1 MSSKDNP
8 IQKSN
13 NIADRIKN
21 NSSLFVNFIKNAI
34 TASPKVQK
42 NFLDVS
48 AKVAETVLK
57 IIKEA
62 DLIVDLDYQGK
73 DFWFQNRDKISCF
86 VDGGIDKL
94 SLLSAAPLSIRA
106 GSYIVQPNANKP
118 NEREYFEESMMWLGD
133 LYDPKNDR

>member
-1 MSSKDNP
+1 MKMKNTEIKKDNL
-8 IQKSN
+8 KN
-13 NIADRIKN
+13 RIKN
-21 NSSLFVNFIKNAI
+21 NSSMFINFIKNAI

-118 NEREYFEESMMWLGD
+118 NEREYL
-133 LYDPKNDR
+133 KKA

>member
-8 IQKSN
+8 IQKN

-57 IIKEA
+57 IIK
-62 DLIVDLDYQGK
+62 DQ
-73 DFWFQNRDKISCF
+73 
-86 VDGGIDKL
+86 
-94 SLLSAAPLSIRA
+94 LLSTL
-106 GSYIVQPNANKP
+106 N
-118 NEREYFEESMMWLGD
+118 
-133 LYDPKNDR
+133 